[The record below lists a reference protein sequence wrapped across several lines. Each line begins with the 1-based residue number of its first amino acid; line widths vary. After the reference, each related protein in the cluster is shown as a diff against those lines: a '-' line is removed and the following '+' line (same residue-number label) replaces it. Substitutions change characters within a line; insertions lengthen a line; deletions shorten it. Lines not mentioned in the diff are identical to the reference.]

1 MSKERKHLGMFKCS
15 YVVLQKEKSIRNVKR
30 PRSPGSEGRLVLTF
44 QCDFRL
50 HTGIGLC
57 SALHLFSALQENH
70 HQLAVL
76 DLQVLPDDAFSATG
90 PSGQQPV
97 PMILANPCTS
107 FPELTFSPA
116 FVSVCR
122 TDSAILIL
130 DLEYY

>member
-1 MSKERKHLGMFKCS
+1 MFKCS
-15 YVVLQKEKSIRNVKR
+15 YVVLQKEKSITNVKR
-30 PRSPGSEGRLVLTF
+30 PRSPGLEGRLVLTF

-70 HQLAVL
+70 HQLVVL
-76 DLQVLPDDAFSATG
+76 DLQVLPGDCMSRCFLCYWTFGTATCLLI
-90 PSGQQPV
+90 
-97 PMILANPCTS
+97 ILANPCTS

-130 DLEYY
+130 DLEYYYFF